1 MTLTGKVE
9 AVLVGQ
15 AAQSLITTRQ
25 PEIALNFEGI
35 VGDKHAGFTRRADG
49 RVPHF
54 PRGTLIRNERQVT
67 LVSVEELAEVATA
80 LNVPEV
86 LPEWLGANV
95 LVSGIPRFTLLPI
108 GARLFF
114 ANGAVLVVSGENE
127 PCTGPGK
134 VLQAHFPERIKSA
147 SQFPKAAIHKRGL
160 LAVVE
165 LPGQLAAG
173 ESVRAKLPSQ
183 PAYSATD

>member
-1 MTLTGKVE
+1 MTLNGKIE

-15 AAQSLITTRQ
+15 AAQSLVTTRQ
-25 PEIALNFEGI
+25 PQIELNFEG
-35 VGDKHAGFTRRADG
+35 VMGDKHAGFTRRADG

-54 PRGTLIRNERQVT
+54 PRGTVIRNERQVT
-67 LVSVEELAEVATA
+67 LVSVEELVEVAAT

-95 LVSGIPRFTLLPI
+95 LVSGLPRLTLLPI
-108 GARLFF
+108 GTRLFF
-114 ANGAVLVVSGENE
+114 SSGAVLVVSGENQ

-134 VLQAHFPERIKSA
+134 VIQAQYPQLIKSA
-147 SQFPKAAIHKRGL
+147 SLFPKAALHKRGL

-173 ESVRAKLPSQ
+173 ETVRAELPSQ
-183 PAYSATD
+183 PGY

>member
-15 AAQSLITTRQ
+15 TAHSLVTTRR
-25 PEIALNFEGI
+25 PEVTLNFEGI
-35 VGDKHAGFTRRADG
+35 VGDKHAGFTRQADG

-67 LVSVEELAEVATA
+67 LVSVEELAEVAAT
-80 LNVPEV
+80 LGVSEV

-95 LVSGIPRFTLLPI
+95 LVSGVPRFTLLPI
-108 GARLFF
+108 GTRLFF
-114 ANGAVLVVSGENE
+114 TNGAVLVVSGENE

-134 VLQAHFPERIKSA
+134 VLQAQFPELIKSA
-147 SQFPKAAIHKRGL
+147 SKFPKAALHKRGV

-165 LPGQLAAG
+165 LPGLLTTG
-173 ESVRAKLPSQ
+173 EGVHTEFPSQ
-183 PAYSATD
+183 PAY